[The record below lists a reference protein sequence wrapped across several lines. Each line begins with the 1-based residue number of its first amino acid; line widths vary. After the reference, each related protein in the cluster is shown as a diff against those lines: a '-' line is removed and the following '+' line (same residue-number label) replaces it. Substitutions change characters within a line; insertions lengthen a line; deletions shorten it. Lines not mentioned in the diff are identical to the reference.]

1 MEATSLFLGIIA
13 LCMVIIAGGM
23 LVVSIVALIA
33 LKQVIQL
40 LIKINT
46 DYKVISPK
54 LHRIME
60 NLEYSTSVFGLLS
73 LISGRR
79 KK

>member
-1 MEATSLFLGIIA
+1 MDAATLFLGIIA
-13 LCMVIIAGGM
+13 LCMMVIAGGM
-23 LVVSIVALIA
+23 LVVSIVALLA

-46 DYKVISPK
+46 DYKVLSPK
-54 LHRIME
+54 IYRIIE
-60 NLEYSTSVFGLLS
+60 NLEYSSSVFGLLS

>member
-1 MEATSLFLGIIA
+1 MYDGYS
-13 LCMVIIAGGM
+13 GGM
-23 LVVSIVALIA
+23 LVVSIVALLA

-40 LIKINT
+40 LIKVNA
-46 DYKVISPK
+46 DYKALSPK
-54 LHRIME
+54 VYRILE

>member
-1 MEATSLFLGIIA
+1 MDAATLFLGIIA
-13 LCMVIIAGGM
+13 LCMMVIAGGM
-23 LVVSIVALIA
+23 LVVSIVALLA

-46 DYKVISPK
+46 DYKALSPK
-54 LHRIME
+54 IYRIIE
-60 NLEYSTSVFGLLS
+60 NLEYSSSVFGLLS

>member
-1 MEATSLFLGIIA
+1 MDAATLFLGIIA
-13 LCMVIIAGGM
+13 LCMLVIAGGM
-23 LVVSIVALIA
+23 LVVSIVALLA

-46 DYKVISPK
+46 DYKVLSPK
-54 LHRIME
+54 IYRIIE
-60 NLEYSTSVFGLLS
+60 NLEYSSSVFGLLS

>member
-1 MEATSLFLGIIA
+1 MDATSLFLGIIA
-13 LCMVIIAGGM
+13 LCMVVIAGGM
-23 LVVSIVALIA
+23 LVVSIVALVA
-33 LKQVIQL
+33 LKHVIQL

-46 DYKVISPK
+46 DYKALSPK
-54 LHRIME
+54 FYRIAE

>member
-1 MEATSLFLGIIA
+1 MDTATLFLGIIA
-13 LCMVIIAGGM
+13 LCMMVIAGGM
-23 LVVSIVALIA
+23 LVVSIVALLA

-40 LIKINT
+40 LIKVNA
-46 DYKVISPK
+46 DYKALSPK
-54 LHRIME
+54 IYRILE

>member
-1 MEATSLFLGIIA
+1 MDAATLFLGIIA
-13 LCMVIIAGGM
+13 LCMMVIAGGM
-23 LVVSIVALIA
+23 LVVSIVALLA

-46 DYKVISPK
+46 DYKALSPK
-54 LHRIME
+54 IYRIIE
-60 NLEYSTSVFGLLS
+60 NIEYSSSVFGLLS

>member
-1 MEATSLFLGIIA
+1 MDTATLFLGIIA
-13 LCMVIIAGGM
+13 LCMMVIAGGM
-23 LVVSIVALIA
+23 LVVSIVALLA

-40 LIKINT
+40 LIRINT
-46 DYKVISPK
+46 DYKALSPK
-54 LHRIME
+54 IYRIIE
-60 NLEYSTSVFGLLS
+60 NLEYSSSVFGLLS

>member
-13 LCMVIIAGGM
+13 LCMFIIAGGM

>member
-1 MEATSLFLGIIA
+1 MDAATLFLGIIA
-13 LCMVIIAGGM
+13 LCMMVIAGGM
-23 LVVSIVALIA
+23 LVVSIVALLA

-46 DYKVISPK
+46 DYKVLSPK
-54 LHRIME
+54 IYRIIE
-60 NLEYSTSVFGLLS
+60 NIEYSSSVFGLLS

>member
-1 MEATSLFLGIIA
+1 MDTATLFLGIIA
-13 LCMVIIAGGM
+13 LCMMVIAGGM
-23 LVVSIVALIA
+23 LVVSIVALLA

-40 LIKINT
+40 LIKVNA
-46 DYKVISPK
+46 DYKALSPK
-54 LHRIME
+54 VYRILE

>member
-1 MEATSLFLGIIA
+1 MDTGTLFLGIIA
-13 LCMVIIAGGM
+13 LCMMVIAGGM
-23 LVVSIVALIA
+23 LVVSIVALLA

-40 LIKINT
+40 LIRINT

-54 LHRIME
+54 IHRIVE

-73 LISGRR
+73 LISGRKR
-79 KK
+79 K